1 MVTKTESL
9 AAKALWSLTILIAF
23 LLLFEKEII
32 LPAWVQSFGRMH
44 PLLLHFPIVL
54 TIIAIT
60 LQLYGY
66 FRRAAIPGDYV
77 RTFWLWSALTAGV
90 TVLMGLFL
98 SQEDGYEGLTLSW
111 HKWTGTGV
119 FYLAALFYF
128 FFTFPDLGRLRAT
141 ILAITGLLL
150 LVSGHFGAE
159 LTHGEGF
166 ISQPLQK
173 PSSDR
178 QVPIDQ
184 ALVFEHLI
192 LPVFEAKCTGCHNPG
207 KAKGGLVL
215 TDSASVVRGG
225 KTGPLIQPFQPSLS
239 LLTDRIHLPP
249 DDKKHMPPKGKPQ
262 LTSEEEAVLLAWI
275 KAGTPYSA
283 RVAALSPGDSLGI
296 LAGKRLKPRENTEET
311 VVYDFKAADPE
322 TINSLNSEYRNI
334 IPLAHNSPAL
344 SVDLYGSH
352 AYSSA
357 LLEELA
363 PLKTQVVALNLS
375 RMPVTDQD
383 LKQVA
388 GFENLRRLNLNFTGI
403 TSGGLAQLSG
413 LKYLRTLHLAGT
425 RLESAGLNAFLSKS
439 NSLRSVTVWET
450 GIKGSELSDAKKQF
464 PAITFLSDF
473 NPDDTTRLKLNK
485 PLAKTDDWVFE
496 KSAALELFHPV
507 RGVRLHYTL
516 DGTDP
521 DSLSAEAVGPIKAE
535 GTTVIRVRGYKEG
548 WYPSDIAEFQLFR
561 NTFKPD
567 SVFLLTRLNRVHLAE
582 GAHTFFDKKLGAI
595 GANNPAWANY
605 FAGVRDNDLQLLCW
619 FDKAPD
625 LKTVGFRIMVEEETG
640 IYPPAV
646 IEIWGGENE
655 DRLRLMVKQANP
667 KLPEPREK
675 PTLQKIELPVK
686 AAPSLKCL
694 KIVLKPFQRPNER
707 PKLVLVDEMFLN

>member
-9 AAKALWSLTILIAF
+9 AAKALWSLTILVAF
-23 LLLFEKEII
+23 LLLFEKEIV
-32 LPAWVQSFGRMH
+32 LPVWAQSFGRMH

-54 TIIAIT
+54 TLVAMA
-60 LQLYGY
+60 LQLYGH
-66 FRRAAIPGDYV
+66 FRGGTIPGDHI
-77 RTFWLWSALTAGV
+77 RILWLWSALTAGV

-98 SQEDGYEGLTLSW
+98 SQEEGYEGQTLSW
-111 HKWTGTGV
+111 HKWTGIGV
-119 FYLAALFYF
+119 FYLASLFYF
-128 FFTFPDLGRLRAT
+128 FFTFPGLSRLRIA
-141 ILAITGLLL
+141 ILGMTGLLL
-150 LVSGHFGAE
+150 IVSGHFGAE

-173 PSSDR
+173 SAPGK

-184 ALVFEHLI
+184 ALVFDHLI
-192 LPVFEAKCTGCHNPG
+192 LPIFESKCTGCHNPD
-207 KAKGGLVL
+207 KVKGGLIL
-215 TDSASVVRGG
+215 IDSASITRGG
-225 KTGPLIQPFQPSLS
+225 KTGPLIEPYQPSLS
-239 LLTDRIHLPP
+239 LLLDRIHLPP

-262 LTSEEEAVLLAWI
+262 LTPEEEAVLLAWI

-283 RVAALSPGDSLGI
+283 RVIGISAQDSLSI
-296 LAGKRLKPRENTEET
+296 LARKLLKPREANEET
-311 VVYDFKAADPE
+311 IVYDFKPADPE
-322 TINSLNSEYRNI
+322 LVKSLNSEYRNVA
-334 IPLAHNSPAL
+334 PFAYNSPAL
-344 SVDLYGSH
+344 SVELYGSH

-363 PLKTQVVALNLS
+363 PLKTQIVSLSLS
-375 RMPVTDQD
+375 RMPATDED
-383 LKQVA
+383 LKLVA
-388 GFENLRRLNLNFTGI
+388 GFENLHRLNLNFTGI
-403 TSGGLAQLSG
+403 TTKGLAYLSG

-425 RLESAGLNAFLSKS
+425 RLDPAELNNFLSGSKS
-439 NSLRSVTVWET
+439 LKNITVWET
-450 GIKGSELSDAKKQF
+450 DMKGNELSAARRQF
-464 PAITFLSDF
+464 PAVTFLSDF
-473 NPDDTTRLKLNK
+473 NPNDTTRLRLNK
-485 PLAKTDDWVFE
+485 PLAKTDDWVFGE
-496 KSAALELFHPV
+496 STRLELYHPV

-521 DSLSAEAVGPIKAE
+521 DSLSAEARGPVMIE
-535 GTTVIRVRGYKEG
+535 GTTVVRVRGYKEG

-561 NTFKPD
+561 NTYKPD

-582 GAHTFFDKKLGAI
+582 GAHTFFDKRLGAI

-640 IYPPAV
+640 IYPPGI

-655 DRLRLMVKQANP
+655 NRLHLVAKQVTS

-686 AAPSLKCL
+686 SSPSLKCL